1 MKNKSVRRRSK
12 FQILEDARTKAAKE
26 QETERKLAQYA
37 QLEAEL
43 REVREKVQRTEAVH
57 QHV

>member
-1 MKNKSVRRRSK
+1 M
-12 FQILEDARTKAAKE
+12 KAAKE
-26 QETERKLAQYA
+26 QETERKLAEYA

-57 QHV
+57 QQVQGFMDAGLLV